1 MFNCNRFWWLRSL
14 AINMVTKKLPNG
26 VFVLILFIIVIV
38 LNILKKQQPICKN
51 KFKNIIQLSINVGKK
66 IPKLCLFNC
75 I

>member
-26 VFVLILFIIVIV
+26 VFVFILFIIVIV
-38 LNILKKQQPICKN
+38 LNILKKQQLICKN

-66 IPKLCLFNC
+66 IPKLCLLNC